1 VAAAP
6 DKHAM
11 PYFIVWPGPFLTLIW
26 RGINVAYVKLDCGIT
41 ESTIWLEDS
50 DTIRLWI
57 YLLAKADVAGVVTA
71 TIPAIARDN
80 MFPIQKTEHIL
91 AKFTEPDPYSRNQEN
106 EGRRIEIQMAPSWAI
121 FILNYDDHRHKA
133 HTNAERQAIYRN
145 RRRNA
150 VVTESNE
157 NNGDVTQ
164 AEAEAEA
171 EAAKGSP
178 PATKQQEAPK
188 RSGGLGRKQKNSTSP
203 NGSVVWDFYSSA
215 YQQRYG
221 VLPTRNQKVNSQ
233 LAALVK
239 RIGVDEA
246 PNIAAFYL
254 SHNRK
259 LYVNSHHCTDL
270 LLRDAEALRTE
281 WLTGH
286 KVTEWGARETD
297 RLQTA
302 SDAVARVAKKLGAL

>member
-1 VAAAP
+1 MYAKIFQQIYDSSVCE
-6 DKHAM
+6 DWQVM
-11 PYFIVWPGPFLTLIW
+11 ITFQQLLILS
-26 RGINVAYVKLDCGIT
+26 NQD
-41 ESTIWLEDS
+41 
-50 DTIRLWI
+50 
-57 YLLAKADVAGVVTA
+57 GVVDMTPEA
-71 TIPAIARDN
+71 ISRRTNIPLEIISHGIERLEQPDNRSRCRD
-80 MFPIQKTEHIL
+80 M
-91 AKFTEPDPYSRNQEN
+91 D
-106 EGRRIEIQMAPSWAI
+106 GRRIARLDEHRDWGWFIVNYRHYRQLARAEEKREADRSRIAEKRCTNNDVADSRIASQCVASSRPS
-121 FILNYDDHRHKA
+121 
-133 HTNAERQAIYRN
+133 
-145 RRRNA
+145 
-150 VVTESNE
+150 
-157 NNGDVTQ
+157 
-164 AEAEAEA
+164 EAEAYTEA

>member
-1 VAAAP
+1 MSIVALSEMLGATVRDRAL
-6 DKHAM
+6 M
-11 PYFIVWPGPFLTLIW
+11 G
-26 RGINVAYVKLDCGIT
+26 
-41 ESTIWLEDS
+41 ESQRTVL
-50 DTIRLWI
+50 
-57 YLLAKADVAGVVTA
+57 
-71 TIPAIARDN
+71 
-80 MFPIQKTEHIL
+80 
-91 AKFTEPDPYSRNQEN
+91 
-106 EGRRIEIQMAPSWAI
+106 
-121 FILNYDDHRHKA
+121 
-133 HTNAERQAIYRN
+133 
-145 RRRNA
+145 
-150 VVTESNE
+150 
-157 NNGDVTQ
+157 
-164 AEAEAEA
+164 
-171 EAAKGSP
+171 
-178 PATKQQEAPK
+178 
-188 RSGGLGRKQKNSTSP
+188 
-203 NGSVVWDFYSSA
+203 
-215 YQQRYG
+215 QRYG